1 MKTYTILLIPCLL
14 LLGCS
19 STGNRAL
26 KNETEQSIS
35 QKILEGKTTMAEVKT
50 MLGSPLSTS
59 FTDGGLVIWT
69 FRFTEKQ
76 ATATSYIPVVY
87 LFSSGTKGTTKEL
100 KILFDDEDI
109 VKKLSMTES
118 KTETKAGLIQ

>member
-1 MKTYTILLIPCLL
+1 MKRYTILLIPCLL
-14 LLGCS
+14 LSGCS

-35 QKILEGKTTMAEVKT
+35 QKILEGKTTKAEIQS

-69 FRFTEKQ
+69 FKFSQTQVK
-76 ATATSYIPVVY
+76 ASTFIPIVY
-87 LFSSGTKGTTKEL
+87 LFSSGTKGTIKEL

-109 VKKLSMTES
+109 VKKFSMTES
-118 KTETKAGLIQ
+118 KTETKAGLIK